1 MPTTNLQQISK
12 QVYRTTHRL
21 AHAQIKELDK
31 RSIRINDIT
40 PKVKLQEVLPFRVQ
54 FINVSSFGYS
64 KNNPPPIPLQ
74 IIGYSNYIL

>member
-1 MPTTNLQQISK
+1 MINQNLIPLNQEFYQ
-12 QVYRTTHRL
+12 TTHKR

-31 RSIRINDIT
+31 KYIRVDYIQ
-40 PKVKLQEVLPFRVQ
+40 PKAKIEEVLPFRVQ
-54 FINVSSFGYS
+54 FINVSVFGYS

>member
-1 MPTTNLQQISK
+1 MINQNLLPISK
-12 QVYRTTHRL
+12 QVYNTTHRV

-31 RSIRINDIT
+31 KYVRINYIQ
-40 PKVKLQEVLPFRVQ
+40 PKAKIEEVLPFRVQ
-54 FINVSSFGYS
+54 FINVSVFGYS

>member
-1 MPTTNLQQISK
+1 MINENLIPAYK
-12 QVYRTTHRL
+12 EVYNTTHRF

-40 PKVKLQEVLPFRVQ
+40 PKVRLQEVLPFRVQ

>member
-1 MPTTNLQQISK
+1 MINESLIPAYK
-12 QVYRTTHRL
+12 EVYNTTHRL
-21 AHAQIKELDK
+21 SHAQIKELDK
-31 RSIRINDIT
+31 RYIKINDIT

-54 FINVSSFGYS
+54 FINVGSFGYS

>member
-1 MPTTNLQQISK
+1 MTLYNLTPLNQEVYNTTN
-12 QVYRTTHRL
+12 RL

-31 RSIRINDIT
+31 KYIRVDYIQ
-40 PKVKLQEVLPFRVQ
+40 PKARIEEVLPFRVQ
-54 FINVSSFGYS
+54 FINVSVFGYS

>member
-1 MPTTNLQQISK
+1 MSNYNLI
-12 QVYRTTHRL
+12 QVNQEVFNTTHRK

-31 RSIRINDIT
+31 RYIRIDHIQ
-40 PKVKLQEVLPFRVQ
+40 PKARIEEVLPFRVQ
-54 FINVSSFGYS
+54 FINVGVFGYS